1 MDSKLHYKHE
11 TFLSNIRNIRIF
23 ALLKQNIVIMKNID
37 FPSITTVVQAEP
49 WGKEHIAH
57 ITPFRPLTNTP
68 KQHHIIEAN
77 ILPNEH
83 FLS

>member
-1 MDSKLHYKHE
+1 M
-11 TFLSNIRNIRIF
+11 N
-23 ALLKQNIVIMKNID
+23 NID